1 MGKLAMPQFL
11 KDFRNTLVRRSPEL
25 LTGIGIAGMV
35 TSTCLAVGATPKA
48 MRLIEMKKID
58 EETETLSKME
68 VVKTCWKCYIPTVVT
83 AGVSIACLTLAS
95 RENLKRNAALA
106 TAYTLSET
114 ALREYKEKVIETIGE
129 KKEQVIRDKID
140 KDRVEKNPV
149 DKANVIV
156 TGKGE
161 SLCLDSVTG
170 RYFYSNIDHINKAV
184 NFLNRR
190 MINEGYVSLNEF
202 YDEIGL
208 KYIDVGDQLGWNTE
222 RGLIELSFGTQL
234 AEDDIPCIVIN
245 YTVAP
250 RRDYNRWA

>member
-1 MGKLAMPQFL
+1 MNKLAVPQFF
-11 KDFRNTLVRRSPEL
+11 KDFRNALVKRSPEL
-25 LTGIGIAGMV
+25 LTGIGIAGML

-48 MRLIEMKKID
+48 LKLIEMKK
-58 EETETLSKME
+58 EEDNVDKLPKVE
-68 VVKTCWKCYIPTVVT
+68 VVKTCWKCYVPTVVT
-83 AGVSIACLTLAS
+83 AAMSVACLTLAS

-114 ALREYKEKVIETIGE
+114 ALREYKEKVVETIGE
-129 KKEQVIRDKID
+129 KKEQIIRDKID
-140 KDRVEKNPV
+140 KERIEKNPV

-170 RYFYSNIDHINKAV
+170 RYFYSNIDQINKAV

-190 MINEGYVSLNEF
+190 MLNEGYVSLNEF
-202 YDEIGL
+202 YEEIGL
-208 KYIDVGDQLGWNTE
+208 KWIDVGDQLGWNTD